1 MRLINWPASS
11 IIWSKLDR
19 LMMKPSLPNSKL
31 VTKNVACRGYKLK
44 HHKWVTPLCRR
55 MPRRTPDTQFLKRG
69 VPFGCFAT
77 FQVHCVFTNPTVCLP
92 RSGGLNLTLSS
103 EVEAGIYHG
112 TPR

>member
-44 HHKWVTPLCRR
+44 HDKWVTPLCRR

-77 FQVHCVFTNPTVCLP
+77 FQVHCVFTNPTVLP
-92 RSGGLNLTLSS
+92 AELRISDLTEDISRVSLIRLG
-103 EVEAGIYHG
+103 E
-112 TPR
+112 